1 MFVAERFL
9 NESHTPEEA
18 GLKAAYVVGTLQS
31 KLSYAW
37 TFQDLFVWSGVLASA
52 GLLPLVVLYCRKLYA
67 SCTGHRKLL

>member
-37 TFQDLFVWSGVLASA
+37 TFQDLFCVEWCA
-52 GLLPLVVLYCRKLYA
+52 GFSRLTT
-67 SCTGHRKLL
+67 SCCVIL